1 MRKTFARVLGAL
13 LLAALSAAALWPQ
26 AASAEG
32 VLRIA
37 RHQDSTT
44 LDPIMTIQ
52 NADIWVMNNM
62 NGLLVR
68 VNREAT
74 DVEPDLAER
83 WEISDDGTVY
93 TFHLREGLK
102 FSDGSPLTAKDAKFS
117 LERLRD
123 QEGSVMASMFS
134 IVKSIE
140 TPDDRTVV
148 ITLNQPSAP
157 FLASLAMFSAAVLPE
172 KAVTAAGE
180 EFGNN
185 PVGAGAFMLEEWR
198 RGEVIRLK
206 KNPNYWE
213 AGRVKLDGVEWY
225 FIPNDNTRVLKLQAG
240 EVDAIVFI
248 PFNRVNELSGNP
260 DLQVH
265 LDPSTREDH
274 ILINHA
280 HKPLDDV
287 RVRQALLHAVDR
299 KAILDNIME
308 GSAGPARG
316 VLAPGVFGYKD
327 MQLDKL
333 YPFDRA
339 KARALLAQ
347 AGWKPGA
354 DGIMAKG
361 AQRLSLSWLAARGR
375 YPKDGEITEA
385 IQAMFKEVGVE
396 ARVQLLEWA
405 AVFQQVRANPLN
417 HHMFTLGWVT
427 SNADADYSLF
437 ALFHSKQVPPT
448 GWNTS
453 RYANARIDTLVEQA
467 RRSLNQTER
476 EKLYGE
482 VQDILAREMVWIPVY
497 TTKEIIASRASVKGF
512 AVHPVEYNLALW
524 KTWLDR

>member
-287 RVRQALLHAVDR
+287 RVRQALYHALDRQAIVDAVTFGHGKVANSFVPAGAMFYNPDNPDYPHDPE
-299 KAILDNIME
+299 KAKALLKEAGAE
-308 GSAGPARG
+308 GLQLTFLLAAGDSVQDQIG
-316 VLAPGVFGYKD
+316 VIVKDQLSKVGVDVQIEKQEEGQQWETTVAGEYDISVNYWTNDIIDPDQKATFSVYGDEENRSYYTGYKNPEVS
-327 MQLDKL
+327 KL
-333 YPFDRA
+333 IE
-339 KARALLAQ
+339 Q
-347 AGWKPGA
+347 G
-354 DGIMAKG
+354 
-361 AQRLSLSWLAARGR
+361 
-375 YPKDGEITEA
+375 
-385 IQAMFKEVGVE
+385 
-396 ARVQLLEWA
+396 
-405 AVFQQVRANPLN
+405 
-417 HHMFTLGWVT
+417 
-427 SNADADYSLF
+427 
-437 ALFHSKQVPPT
+437 
-448 GWNTS
+448 
-453 RYANARIDTLVEQA
+453 LVELDRTKREEIY
-467 RRSLNQTER
+467 RRIQEIAKR
-476 EKLYGE
+476 DAHWIDLYYSPF
-482 VQDILAREMVWIPVY
+482 RN
-497 TTKEIIASRASVKGF
+497 ASRKNVQNFFQNPMGRFFLEDTSIQ
-512 AVHPVEYNLALW
+512 
-524 KTWLDR
+524 